1 MKIGLL
7 SDQIYKYKSL
17 DTHGLYLIKEIRW
30 GFTFLVQLTNLFIVF
45 IC

>member
-17 DTHGLYLIKEIRW
+17 DTHGLYLIKKLDEVSR
-30 GFTFLVQLTNLFIVF
+30 F
-45 IC
+45 